1 MICRAAPR
9 GGEPTALC
17 AADGGEGMFAGVRR
31 GERGQVAGATFS
43 GYSGQ
48 GYTPAG
54 DKGRYALPPLFRSA
68 VKDSSDGK
76 TLCLDK
82 HARFTCLVGF
92 GLSRMDE
99 LEQQLDREE
108 DRAGPDF
115 DRDTRA
121 AQLFGFARVPFD
133 DSGRFVMP
141 EHLRQLAN
149 IDSGLFFQGGG
160 RSFTIWNPAEL
171 MKMGD
176 DWAAAKAA
184 CANFLTEGKG
194 K

>member
-1 MICRAAPR
+1 M
-9 GGEPTALC
+9 
-17 AADGGEGMFAGVRR
+17 
-31 GERGQVAGATFS
+31 AGATFS

-54 DKGRYALPPLFRSA
+54 DKGRYALPPLFRGA

-92 GLSRMDE
+92 GLSRVNE
-99 LEQQLDREE
+99 LEAQLDREE
-108 DRAGPDF
+108 DRAAADF

-149 IDSGLFFQGGG
+149 IEGGLFFQGGG

-184 CANFLTEGKG
+184 CANFLAGDDKGKG